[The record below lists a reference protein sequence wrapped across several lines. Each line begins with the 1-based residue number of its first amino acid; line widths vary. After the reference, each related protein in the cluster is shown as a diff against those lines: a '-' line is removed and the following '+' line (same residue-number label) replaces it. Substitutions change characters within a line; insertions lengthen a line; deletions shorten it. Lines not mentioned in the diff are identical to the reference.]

1 MKSRLKNRVLA
12 GIGAAVLAMS
22 MAPGLAFAEAGSAY
36 TSDITVNGVKTGDT
50 VTAYELVDS
59 IVGSDNNKTTES
71 NLTDYPSSDSDLAT
85 YVASHS
91 VASLA
96 AAAKDT
102 KAVTAT
108 TSTVTFGGLDDGA
121 WLIVVTDGSGDTRV
135 YENTVVNNDAKVV
148 NGAYAANPQT
158 VDVKS
163 TDTNVTKTIAGQSF
177 QQGQNYDFTV
187 TFAVPSFPA
196 NAVDRSLKVTD
207 APTGFKD
214 DAATVIIK
222 AGDTTLTKG
231 TDYSITANADG
242 GFTVDFTDAYIVAN
256 PNQQLTLTYTA
267 NLADVSATAGTASN
281 HVTVNNSDA
290 KVTVNTYGV
299 YFQKVDKNGEALS
312 GATFTLY
319 EAAADGKADTTKPYG
334 TSTSG
339 DDGYIYFSGLADGK
353 TYVAVETTVPAGK
366 QRANDISVTI
376 DASSATG
383 DNPATSGVTEDNY
396 QQSANVTDPDQGIL
410 PMTGSVGTLG
420 LTAAGVMLVVGGIAV
435 AASRL
440 HKKSE

>member
-1 MKSRLKNRVLA
+1 MKSRLKNKVLA
-12 GIGAAVLAMS
+12 GIGAAALAMS
-22 MAPGLAFAEAGSAY
+22 MAPSLAFAEGGSRY
-36 TSDITVNGVKTGDT
+36 TSDITVNGVKSGDT

-59 IVGSDNNKTTES
+59 VVGSDNNKTTVS
-71 NLTDYPSSDSDLAT
+71 NLTDYPSSDADLAT

-102 KAVTAT
+102 KAVTASS
-108 TSTVTFGGLDDGA
+108 STVTFAGLDDGA
-121 WLIVVTDGSGDTRV
+121 WLVVVTNGSGDTRV
-135 YENTVVNNDAKVV
+135 YENTVINNDAKVV
-148 NGAYAANPQT
+148 DGAYAANPQT

-163 TDTNVTKTIAGQSF
+163 TDANVTKTIGGQSF

-196 NAVDRSLKVTD
+196 NVVDRSLKVMDT
-207 APTGFKD
+207 PTGFKD
-214 DAATVIIK
+214 DAATVAIK
-222 AGDTTLTKG
+222 AGDTTLAKG

-242 GFTVDFTDAYIVAN
+242 GFTVDFTDAYIAAN
-256 PNQQLTLTYTA
+256 PNRQLTLTYTA
-267 NLADVSATAGTASN
+267 NLADVSAVAGTASN

-299 YFQKVDKNGEALS
+299 YFQKVDKDGKALS

-339 DDGYIYFSGLADGK
+339 GDGYVYFSGLANGK
-353 TYVAVETTVPAGK
+353 SYVAVETTVPAGK

-420 LTAAGVMLVVGGIAV
+420 ITAVGVMLIIGGITV

-440 HKKSE
+440 RKKSE

>member
-1 MKSRLKNRVLA
+1 MKSRLKNKVLA

-22 MAPGLAFAEAGSAY
+22 MAPGLAFAETGSAY
-36 TSDITVNGVKTGDT
+36 TSDITVNGVKAGDT

-59 IVGSDNNKTTES
+59 VVGSDNNKTTES
-71 NLTDYPSSDSDLAT
+71 KLTDYPSSDSDLAT

-121 WLIVVTDGSGDTRV
+121 WLIVVTNGSGDARV

-207 APTGFKD
+207 TPTGFKD

-256 PNQQLTLTYTA
+256 PNRQLTLTYTA
-267 NLADVSATAGTASN
+267 NLTNVSATAGTASN

-299 YFQKVDKNGEALS
+299 YFQKVDKDGKALS

-339 DDGYIYFSGLADGK
+339 DDGYIYFSGLANGK
-353 TYVAVETTVPAGK
+353 KYVAVETTVPAGK
-366 QRANDISVTI
+366 QRANDIIVTI

-383 DNPATSGVTEDNY
+383 DNPATSGVTEDDY

-440 HKKSE
+440 RKKSE

>member
-36 TSDITVNGVKTGDT
+36 TSNITVNGVKAGDT

-102 KAVTAT
+102 KVVTAT
-108 TSTVTFGGLDDGA
+108 ASTVTFAGLDDGA
-121 WLIVVTDGSGDTRV
+121 WLVVVTNGSGDTRV
-135 YENTVVNNDAKVV
+135 YENTVVNNDTKVV

-187 TFAVPSFPA
+187 TLAVPSFPA

-207 APTGFKD
+207 TPTGFKD

-222 AGDTTLTKG
+222 AGDTTLAKG

-267 NLADVSATAGTASN
+267 NLTNVSAIAGTASN

-299 YFQKVDKNGEALS
+299 YFQKVDKDSKALS

-339 DDGYIYFSGLADGK
+339 DDGYVYFSGLANGK

-366 QRANDISVTI
+366 QRANDISITI

-383 DNPATSGVTEDNY
+383 DNPATSDVTEDDY
-396 QQSANVTDPDQGIL
+396 QQSANVIDPDQGIL

-420 LTAAGVMLVVGGIAV
+420 LTVAGVMLVIGGIAV

-440 HKKSE
+440 RKKSE

>member
-36 TSDITVNGVKTGDT
+36 TSDITVNGVKAGDT

-59 IVGSDNNKTTES
+59 VVGSDNNKTTES

-121 WLIVVTDGSGDTRV
+121 WLIVVTNGSGDTRV

-196 NAVDRSLKVTD
+196 NAVDSSLKVTD

-222 AGDTTLTKG
+222 AGDATLAKG

-242 GFTVDFTDAYIVAN
+242 GFTVDFTDVYIVAN

-299 YFQKVDKNGEALS
+299 YFQKVDKDGEALS

-396 QQSANVTDPDQGIL
+396 QQSASVTDPDQGIL

-440 HKKSE
+440 RKKSE

>member
-1 MKSRLKNRVLA
+1 MKSRLKNKVLA
-12 GIGAAVLAMS
+12 GILAAVFAMS
-22 MAPGLAFAEAGSAY
+22 MAPGLAFAETGSRY
-36 TSDITVNGVKTGDT
+36 TSDITVNGVKAGDT

-59 IVGSDNNKTTES
+59 VVGSDNDKTTQS
-71 NLTDYPSSDSDLAT
+71 NLTDYPSSDSDLAA

-102 KAVTAT
+102 KAVTAAS
-108 TSTVTFGGLDDGA
+108 STVTFEGLDDGA
-121 WLIVVTDGSGDTRV
+121 WLVVVTNGSGDSRV

-148 NGAYAANPQT
+148 NGAYVANPQT

-163 TDTNVTKTIAGQSF
+163 TDTDVTKTIGGQSF

-196 NAVDRSLKVTD
+196 NAADRSLKVTD
-207 APTGFKD
+207 TPTGFRD
-214 DAATVIIK
+214 DATTVAIK
-222 AGDTTLTKG
+222 AGNTTLVKG
-231 TDYSITANADG
+231 TDYSITANVDG
-242 GFTVDFTDAYIVAN
+242 GFTVDFTDTYITAN

-267 NLADVSATAGTASN
+267 KLEDVSTTDGTASN
-281 HVTVNNSDA
+281 HVTVNDSDA

-299 YFQKVDKNGEALS
+299 YFQKVDKDGAALS

-319 EAAADGKADTTKPYG
+319 EATADGKADTTKPYG
-334 TSTSG
+334 TSTSD
-339 DDGYIYFSGLADGK
+339 DDGYVYFSGLANGK
-353 TYVAVETTVPAGK
+353 SYVAVETTVPAGK
-366 QRANDISVTI
+366 QKANDISVTV
-376 DASSATG
+376 DAQSATK
-383 DNPATSGVTEDNY
+383 DNPATSDVTEDNY

-410 PMTGSVGTLG
+410 PMTGSIGTLG
-420 LTAAGVMLVVGGIAV
+420 LTVAGVMLIIGGIAI

-440 HKKSE
+440 RKKSE